1 MLKPFLIVSAVLL
14 AGILPPQAQQ
24 TATPA
29 PQSAPPATE
38 SKVPA
43 EAVNQANPVRSS
55 AESLARGKK
64 IYSYECAMCHGDD
77 GSGAGDLAKNMKAKM
92 ANFRDP
98 SALKGQTDGE
108 LFYIIKSGKGEM
120 EGEGGR
126 VKTED
131 GWNLVNYVRSM
142 SKGQAAVPVSVP
154 AETPAPAT
162 AETPAPPPA

>member
-1 MLKPFLIVSAVLL
+1 MLKPLLILSALLLGGVSA
-14 AGILPPQAQQ
+14 LPRQEPQA
-24 TATPA
+24 AAPA
-29 PQSAPPATE
+29 PQAAPPAAE
-38 SKVPA
+38 VPA
-43 EAVNQANPVRSS
+43 AAVNQANPVRPS

-64 IYSYECAMCHGDD
+64 IYAYECAMCHGED

-108 LFYIIKSGKGEM
+108 LFYIIKNGKGEM
-120 EGEGGR
+120 EGEGPR

-142 SKGQAAVPVSVP
+142 SKGQTAA
-154 AETPAPAT
+154 PAPS
-162 AETPAPPPA
+162 PAPPPA